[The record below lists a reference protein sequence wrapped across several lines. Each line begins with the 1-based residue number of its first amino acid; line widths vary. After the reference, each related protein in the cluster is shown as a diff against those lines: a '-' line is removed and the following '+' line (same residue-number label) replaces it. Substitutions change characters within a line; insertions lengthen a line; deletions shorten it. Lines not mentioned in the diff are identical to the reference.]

1 MSASMLTQLVIE
13 GLMIY
18 IGFKWAC
25 KLFTVDNRRWG
36 FFIAIAVFMLLKL
49 KQSYFG
55 TWSVDTAL
63 ILTAYV
69 AVGVGLKTMAKPDP
83 SESGDGSVGGG
94 EARQVHGEAA
104 KDKGDAQ
111 EDKDEVPE
119 DKDEVPEDK
128 NGQGNNQN

>member
-36 FFIAIAVFMLLKL
+36 FFIAIVIFMLLKL

-63 ILTAYV
+63 ILTGYV
-69 AVGVGLKTMAKPDP
+69 AVGVGLKTLAKPDP
-83 SESGDGSVGGG
+83 SESDGGSAGGSAGGG
-94 EARQVHGEAA
+94 KALKDSGEVA
-104 KDKGDAQ
+104 KDNGDAH
-111 EDKDEVPE
+111 EDRAEVPE
-119 DKDEVPEDK
+119 DKDD
-128 NGQGNNQN
+128 QGNNQN